1 MPQNSNNIKR
11 FLAYEGVDP
20 QDRENVKKVLK
31 KIPPSASRI
40 TPGDVLI
47 FRYWLGAGIGSREQ
61 KGVLIVRCGRG
72 AGVFPGR
79 TGKIVSCFKFGTLS
93 EAVLDVLM
101 KNLYKRREVST
112 IDEVSR
118 YLVQQKE
125 ALTALGV
132 KAQYFRTYKL
142 NKMKE
147 LHKVE
152 LGGG

>member
-1 MPQNSNNIKR
+1 
-11 FLAYEGVDP
+11 
-20 QDRENVKKVLK
+20 
-31 KIPPSASRI
+31 
-40 TPGDVLI
+40 
-47 FRYWLGAGIGSREQ
+47 
-61 KGVLIVRCGRG
+61 
-72 AGVFPGR
+72 PGR